1 MRTYTKKELKNLVA
15 IGAAKDITAAKWD
28 DIKNLN
34 LERVG
39 VCSGLYGISGGLLKD
54 ADSGEL
60 YAVTARNSMLLRLF

>member
-15 IGAAKDITAAKWD
+15 IGAAEDITAAKWD

>member
-34 LERVG
+34 LDRVG
-39 VCSGLYGISGGLLKD
+39 VCSGVYGISGGLLKD
-54 ADSGEL
+54 ADSGVL